1 MGVMAPSGP
10 AAWGP
15 GCVTTNQGERKAKL
29 TSYDEA
35 CKWLKDIERIKRNLG
50 RVISSEK
57 LEVPKI
63 FNNGSLIK

>member
-1 MGVMAPSGP
+1 MD
-10 AAWGP
+10 
-15 GCVTTNQGERKAKL
+15 QGERKAKL